1 MSVLGSLIDAGVSY
15 SINQDNLRFQQDALD
30 RNEAL
35 TRESWARDDN
45 AVQRRVAD
53 LKEAGLSPVLAAGSA
68 AGNTAPIKAV
78 PKESKFQTNFASSSL
93 ASDINDIQDIKA
105 KREQNKGLVLA
116 NEEQDLKNRYL
127 AKQLE
132 LIGLDIEHYGESPFM
147 RALSAAVEDITGIP
161 AGEWLKRLGE
171 RLGLRDD
178 EVTPD
183 QEEAVTTFSRDFFMY
198 GQKNHFVTFRA
209 GRAEV
214 TSTGE
219 GAIAEFLKDHAI
231 RGVSVGEMKK
241 LLVEGFSEFRK
252 NNLFQ
257 TYDGGKPLAG
267 AGAAGG
273 AGYAW

>member
-1 MSVLGSLIDAGVSY
+1 MSIFGNLIDAGVSY
-15 SINQDNLRFQQDALD
+15 SINQDNLRFQQEALD

-78 PKESKFQTNFASSSL
+78 PKESRFQTNFSSSSL
-93 ASDINDIQDIKA
+93 ASDINDVQDIKA

-116 NEEQDLKNRYL
+116 NEEQKLKNLYL
-127 AKQLE
+127 EKQLE
-132 LIGLDIEHYGESPFM
+132 MIGLDIEHYGETPFM

-171 RLGLRDD
+171 RLGLRDK
-178 EVTPD
+178 EINPD
-183 QEEAVTTFSRDFFMY
+183 QEEAVTVFSRDFFLN

-214 TSTGE
+214 TRTGE
-219 GAIAEFLKDHAI
+219 GAIAEFLKEQGI
-231 RGVSVGEMKK
+231 SGVSVKEMKK
-241 LLVEGFSEFRK
+241 LLINGFSEFRK
-252 NNLFQ
+252 NNQFQ
-257 TYDGGKPLAG
+257 TYDGGKPIVG

-273 AGYAW
+273 SGYAW